1 MCKELE
7 LLRGEKGVHV
17 VWRRGSVQGLE
28 SEPDE
33 ENAHAWGRKLVK
45 VSEP

>member
-33 ENAHAWGRKLVK
+33 ENAHAWGGKLVK